1 MQRNGGPCVAVIKPT
16 WLVQAVYGLTPSHLQ
31 QQGIKAVL
39 CDLDNTLIAW
49 NNPDG
54 TKQLHDWLNEMQQA
68 GLIVMVVSNNNHDR
82 VKRALAK
89 LELPFVSRALKP
101 LPVGINRAIKQL
113 GLKRSEV
120 VMVGDQ
126 LLTDVLAGN
135 VARIKTILVQPLVET
150 DAWNTRI
157 TRFFE
162 RGAFWLLGGKS
173 RLTYRE
179 DIND

>member
-1 MQRNGGPCVAVIKPT
+1 MAVIKPT
-16 WLVQAVYGLTPSHLQ
+16 WLVQAVYGLTPAHLQ

-68 GLIVMVVSNNNHDR
+68 GLIVMVVSNNNHER

-89 LELPFVSRALKP
+89 LELPFVARALKP
-101 LPVGINRAIKQL
+101 LPIGINRAIKQL
-113 GLKRSEV
+113 GLRRSEV

-135 VARIKTILVQPLVET
+135 VARIKTILVKPLVET

>member
-1 MQRNGGPCVAVIKPT
+1 MAVIKPT
-16 WLVQAVYGLTPSHLQ
+16 WLVQAVYGLTPKHLQ

-54 TKQLHDWLNEMQQA
+54 TKQLHDWLAQMQHA
-68 GLIVMVVSNNNHDR
+68 GVIVMVVSNNNHDR

-101 LPVGINRAIKQL
+101 LPVKQL
-113 GLKRSEV
+113 GLKRQEV

-135 VARIKTILVQPLVET
+135 IAGVKTILVQPLVQT